1 MKNPAP
7 HREPDAVRGRD
18 VTIELGTVTLQGILE
33 VSSRGAGPEVGG
45 PLTEEVGAAQPEV
58 GGQDAARSDGEG
70 PAPAGLVMFVHG
82 SGSGRFSGRNRHV
95 ADVIRSAG
103 LSTLLFDLLSPEEE
117 AVDRYAGSLRFDIG
131 LLTERVLGVTGW
143 LRRKGSLQD
152 TPLGYFGASTGAA
165 AALAAAAELGDISAV
180 VSRGGRP
187 DLVIEVLPR
196 VSAPTLL
203 IVGGDDHTV
212 IRMNRRAFGYLGG
225 VKEMEIVPGAGHLF
239 EEPGALEKV
248 ARLTADWFE
257 RHLL

>member
-82 SGSGRFSGRNRHV
+82 SGSSRFSGRNRHV

-117 AVDRYAGSLRFDIG
+117 AVDRYAELVALRHRPLDRTGIG
-131 LLTERVLGVTGW
+131 RYRLVATERLLTRHPSG
-143 LRRKGSLQD
+143 
-152 TPLGYFGASTGAA
+152 
-165 AALAAAAELGDISAV
+165 
-180 VSRGGRP
+180 
-187 DLVIEVLPR
+187 
-196 VSAPTLL
+196 
-203 IVGGDDHTV
+203 
-212 IRMNRRAFGYLGG
+212 
-225 VKEMEIVPGAGHLF
+225 LF
-239 EEPGALEKV
+239 
-248 ARLTADWFE
+248 RS
-257 RHLL
+257 